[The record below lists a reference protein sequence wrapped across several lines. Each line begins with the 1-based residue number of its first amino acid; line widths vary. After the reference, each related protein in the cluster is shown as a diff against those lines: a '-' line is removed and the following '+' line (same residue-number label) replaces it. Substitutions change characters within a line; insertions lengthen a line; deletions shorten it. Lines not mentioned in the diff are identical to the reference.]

1 MSFAAHSQIAKLTM
15 SAIFKKEGMDIRMI
29 PSQGGAQT
37 VPLLLGNQ
45 VDFGYSAGV
54 HTQYTASNQ
63 MTVLAAIGGERMAGY
78 PDVPTL
84 KELGYD
90 VAFDTYTI
98 VSVAKDTPEPV
109 VQRLTAALKK
119 AYDSPEFAEI
129 CKKLEFPQRYMGEAD
144 LTAELK
150 RQQGI
155 YKQLLAQNQ

>member
-63 MTVLAAIGGERMAGY
+63 MIVRQASG
-78 PDVPTL
+78 TL
-84 KELGYD
+84 PR
-90 VAFDTYTI
+90 AW
-98 VSVAKDTPEPV
+98 SRP
-109 VQRLTAALKK
+109 RR
-119 AYDSPEFAEI
+119 
-129 CKKLEFPQRYMGEAD
+129 CR
-144 LTAELK
+144 
-150 RQQGI
+150 
-155 YKQLLAQNQ
+155 